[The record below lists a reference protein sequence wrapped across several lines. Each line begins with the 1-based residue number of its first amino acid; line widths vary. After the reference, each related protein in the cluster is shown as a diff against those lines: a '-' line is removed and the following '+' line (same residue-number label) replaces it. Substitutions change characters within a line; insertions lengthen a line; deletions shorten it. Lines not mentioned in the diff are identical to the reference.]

1 MQTII
6 INKWYK
12 CSNSVL
18 PLFDLV
24 IFQTMYKVY
33 ILVDMV
39 TETVL
44 LPQKP
49 QWSIWSRNKQFHICI
64 QTCSF
69 SHCSWP
75 YPAADHPPSACRF
88 LSDGGSATHLAFHSG
103 ALYSQPPGLLWW
115 DMPVCL
121 SPLRADPRTCLLSE
135 PHPNPGRDMAFLACC
150 HTHISVTLTRQHL
163 VFPSWTLL
171 VSSCYPSFWAEGW
184 VSHTI
189 SLSPHVWIF
198 RNNVMETWE
207 WQLASLLNISWG
219 LKTDWHKAQGERLGI
234 FSACSLRRSMC
245 F

>member
-1 MQTII
+1 MH
-6 INKWYK
+6 K
-12 CSNSVL
+12 
-18 PLFDLV
+18 D
-24 IFQTMYKVY
+24 Y

-75 YPAADHPPSACRF
+75 YPAADRPPSGCRF

-103 ALYSQPPGLLWW
+103 ALYSQPPGICGERCPCVSHPSGLTPGRLL
-115 DMPVCL
+115 D
-121 SPLRADPRTCLLSE
+121 E
-135 PHPNPGRDMAFLACC
+135 PHPNPGRDMAFLSCC

-171 VSSCYPSFWAEGW
+171 VSSC
-184 VSHTI
+184 
-189 SLSPHVWIF
+189 
-198 RNNVMETWE
+198 
-207 WQLASLLNISWG
+207 
-219 LKTDWHKAQGERLGI
+219 
-234 FSACSLRRSMC
+234 
-245 F
+245 